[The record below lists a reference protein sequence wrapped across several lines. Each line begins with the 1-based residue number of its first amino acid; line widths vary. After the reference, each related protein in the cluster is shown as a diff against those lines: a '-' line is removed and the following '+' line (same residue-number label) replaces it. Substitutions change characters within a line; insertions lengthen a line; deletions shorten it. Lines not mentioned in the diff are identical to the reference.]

1 MGLDCFASLAMTTFS
16 SLRNQAAVMSRA
28 HHSQAGAPSQRMLRV
43 GELVR
48 HALAQMFSRGD
59 INDPVLDKH
68 VVTVSRVKMSPDL
81 KLATIYVMPLGG
93 QDEPEVLAALDRHK
107 RFLRGE
113 IAHEVN
119 LKFAPEIRFRIDD
132 TFDNV
137 SRIDALLSSD
147 RVKRDLADG
156 DDAEKNGVDE

>member
-1 MGLDCFASLAMTTFS
+1 MSFEEF
-16 SLRNQAAVMSRA
+16 MSRS
-28 HHSQAGAPSQRMLRV
+28 HHPAGAAPSQRMLRV

-48 HALAQMFSRGD
+48 HAMAQMLSRGD
-59 INDPVLDKH
+59 IADPVLDKH

-93 QDEPEVLAALDRHK
+93 KDEPEVIAALDRHRK
-107 RFLRGE
+107 FLRGE

-132 TFDNV
+132 SFDTV
-137 SRIDALLSSD
+137 SRIDAILNSE
-147 RVKRDLADG
+147 RVKRDLDASDE
-156 DDAEKNGVDE
+156 DDATDNA